1 MRNLLIGCLLAC
13 SLVTGISGQ
22 EPTKKDEP
30 SYLFEMRGK
39 TWGTVFEWL
48 ADKTGRTFVSRD
60 IPTGTLNFIAPKD
73 HKFTIPQIIDIIN
86 DGLYPLNFVLIDKGT
101 SFALFPSDKEIPD
114 GLLPRLTPDELSK
127 HGQTE
132 IVSTI
137 VKLKAQTAEEIAPE
151 VKKQLS
157 PFGKVVPLTSTNQ
170 LLIQD
175 RVVNVQRVVAA
186 LQQATINIELV
197 PLSVLDAPR
206 TVESLKAVFS
216 SQKGNAPYFEAD
228 AGRNSILVK
237 GTADQVADA
246 KIAIRALG
254 EDKGG
259 SNLRIIPLERG
270 GAAVLAE
277 TLQRLLQQARPD
289 TPVQIYVPGGKKN

>member
-1 MRNLLIGCLLAC
+1 MRNIMIGSLLVC
-13 SLVTGISGQ
+13 SLVTGLSGQ

-48 ADKTGRTFVSRD
+48 ADKSGRTFVSRD

-73 HKFTIPQIIDIIN
+73 RKFTIPQIIDIIN

-186 LQQATINIELV
+186 VSSKRPSISNWFLCPCSTRRGRWNLSRRFSRRKKATRPISK
-197 PLSVLDAPR
+197 PTP
-206 TVESLKAVFS
+206 AV
-216 SQKGNAPYFEAD
+216 
-228 AGRNSILVK
+228 
-237 GTADQVADA
+237 
-246 KIAIRALG
+246 IR
-254 EDKGG
+254 
-259 SNLRIIPLERG
+259 SW
-270 GAAVLAE
+270 
-277 TLQRLLQQARPD
+277 
-289 TPVQIYVPGGKKN
+289 